1 MTHEELEEAVEALWS
16 LFRESDQ
23 RLDRRFQ
30 ETDGR
35 IDHGFREIRRSLQDA
50 VRGLEE
56 TKHRFEDTDRRLD
69 QRFAETDRRLDQRF
83 EETDR
88 RLDQRFAATD
98 RQIEALAVQTRAAED
113 LFIGKWGRL
122 VEALVKPGVAALF
135 QARGIDVSITH
146 PRLLSRKGGREME
159 IDLLLEDT
167 DTLVVVEVK
176 TTLKVQDVRDFLEDL
191 AEFPRFFPKYEAYRR
206 FGAVAALTTE
216 EESHLFAYRQ
226 GLFVLTV
233 GREGL
238 VTLRNDA
245 KFQPKDFSEAR

>member
-56 TKHRFEDTDRRLD
+56 AKHRFQDTDRRLD
-69 QRFAETDRRLDQRF
+69 ERFAATDRRLD
-83 EETDR
+83 E
-88 RLDQRFAATD
+88 RFAATD
-98 RQIEALAVQTRAAED
+98 RQIEALAVQTRVAED

-191 AEFPRFFPKYEAYRR
+191 AEFPRFFPKYDAYRR

-226 GLFVLTV
+226 GLFVLTM

-245 KFQPKDFSEAR
+245 RFQPKDFSETR